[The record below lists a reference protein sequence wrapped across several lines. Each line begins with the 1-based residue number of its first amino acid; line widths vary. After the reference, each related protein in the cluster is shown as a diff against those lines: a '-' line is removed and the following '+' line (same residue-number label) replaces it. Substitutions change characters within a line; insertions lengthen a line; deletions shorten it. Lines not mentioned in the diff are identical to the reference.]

1 MKVADALFKCLTNQI
16 VIMMAISEF
25 ELSKPT
31 KDMLLKQSHETYD
44 DLLDDAKT
52 FDEDKEINNEN

>member
-1 MKVADALFKCLTNQI
+1 MKIADALFKCLTNQI
-16 VIMMAISEF
+16 VIMAAISEF

-44 DLLDDAKT
+44 DLLDDAKM
-52 FDEDKEINNEN
+52 FDEDKEDK

>member
-1 MKVADALFKCLTNQI
+1 MKIADALFKCLTNQI

-31 KDMLLKQSHETYD
+31 KDMLLKQSHKTYD
-44 DLLDDAKT
+44 DLLDDAKI
-52 FDEDKEINNEN
+52 FDEDEEDEW

>member
-1 MKVADALFKCLTNQI
+1 MKVADALFKCLTNPI
-16 VIMMAISEF
+16 VIMTAISEF

-44 DLLDDAKT
+44 DLLDDAKI
-52 FDEDKEINNEN
+52 FDEDEEDEW